1 MQHCMMAET
10 RYLESND
17 ENGYFNEEMI
27 VRESVL
33 IFIKDSPFSDWEI
46 EAVRAN
52 EKRVFKSAV
61 VAMRTWTTD
70 MTQLEM
76 VKHFRCPVMEW
87 EEVKEWMGL

>member
-10 RYLESND
+10 KYLESND

-33 IFIKDSPFSDWEI
+33 IFLKDSPFSDREI

-70 MTQLEM
+70 MSQLEM
-76 VKHFRCPVMEW
+76 VKHFRCPVMDW